1 MIVICL
7 CVECGVFLFGIEYY
21 GCLLLGVLL
30 IWFFVFVVSR
40 ESGLILVGIYGDEN
54 FSVVTFFCVL
64 RTLIFFLRRYYVV
77 LCVNFDGCQLGLR
90 VNVNG
95 VDLNRN
101 FSAANWKEG
110 EIVYRWNSVVEE
122 RDVVLLI
129 GDKFGFEF
137 EIQALCQFIYRI

>member
-30 IWFFVFVVSR
+30 IWFFVFAVSC

-54 FSVVTFFCVL
+54 FLVVMFFCVL
-64 RTLIFFLRRYYVV
+64 WMLIFFLCCYYVV
-77 LCVNFDGCQLGLR
+77 LCVNFDGCQLGLW

-101 FSAANWKEG
+101 FLAVNWKEG
-110 EIVYRWNSVVEE
+110 EIVYCWNSVVEE
-122 RDVVLLI
+122 CDVVLLI

-137 EIQALCQFIYRI
+137 EIQVLCQFIYCI